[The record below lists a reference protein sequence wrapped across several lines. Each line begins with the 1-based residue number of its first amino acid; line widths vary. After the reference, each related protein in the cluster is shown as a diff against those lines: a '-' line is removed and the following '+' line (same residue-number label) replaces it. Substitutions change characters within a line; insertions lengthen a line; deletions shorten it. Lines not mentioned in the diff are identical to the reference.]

1 MKTLIRHLVLSLL
14 GIALVTTAS
23 AKDAPISREQCPA
36 PVQAVIRAYEA
47 QAKFES
53 VSRDDK
59 KKSGGPAVYEA
70 KFDLPKGRKIEIHI
84 SPEGKVLQ
92 FEEK

>member
-1 MKTLIRHLVLSLL
+1 MKTLIRPLVLSLL
-14 GIALVTTAS
+14 CTALVSGAA
-23 AKDAPISREQCPA
+23 AKDTPISLQQCPA

-53 VSRDDK
+53 VTRDDK

-92 FEEK
+92 MEEK

>member
-1 MKTLIRHLVLSLL
+1 MKTLIRHLILPLL
-14 GIALVTTAS
+14 GIALVATAS
-23 AKDAPISREQCPA
+23 AKDEPISLEQCPA
-36 PVQAVIRAYEA
+36 PVQAVIRAYQA
-47 QAKFES
+47 QAKFEG

>member
-1 MKTLIRHLVLSLL
+1 MNALLRLLFLPLL
-14 GIALVTTAS
+14 GAALLSGAA
-23 AKDAPISREQCPA
+23 AKDTPISFEQCPST
-36 PVQAVIRAYEA
+36 VQAVIRTYQA

-53 VSRDDK
+53 VARDDK

-84 SPEGKVLQ
+84 SSAGQVMH